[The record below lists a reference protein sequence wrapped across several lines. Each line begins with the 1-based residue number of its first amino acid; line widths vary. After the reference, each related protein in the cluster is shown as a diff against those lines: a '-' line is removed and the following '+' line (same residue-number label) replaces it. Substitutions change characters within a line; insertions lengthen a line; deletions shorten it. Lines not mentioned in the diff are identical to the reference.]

1 MKTLRIL
8 SCLVF
13 ALASC
18 SIKQLAVDSLASSL
32 ADGTDV
38 FATEDDPQLVR
49 DALPF
54 ALKTVEAL
62 LGSAPDNENL
72 LLTACK
78 GFTQYSYAFV
88 QLDAE
93 RIEDEDWEASERG
106 RTRALK
112 LFLRGRDYGLRGLE
126 TRHDGF
132 GELLQTDL
140 DVALAKLREGD
151 IEMLYWTASAW
162 GAAVAQGL
170 DRPEL
175 LADVHVLRALFK
187 RALELDESWDKGA
200 IHEAMVTIESFPEA
214 MGGSP
219 ERAREHFA
227 RALELSEG
235 LTASLYISLAE
246 NLCVP
251 NQDRSEF
258 ESLLRRAIE
267 IDPDA
272 ALERRL
278 ANTINQE
285 RARFLLSKIDD
296 LFL

>member
-1 MKTLRIL
+1 MKTFFLLACL
-8 SCLVF
+8 S
-13 ALASC
+13 LASC
-18 SIKQLAVDSLASSL
+18 SIKRIAVDSIASSL
-32 ADGTDV
+32 AEGTDV
-38 FATEDDPQLVR
+38 YATEDDPQLVR

-106 RTRALK
+106 RARALK
-112 LFLRGRDYGLRGLE
+112 LFLRGRDYGLRALE
-126 TRHDGF
+126 TRHDNF
-132 GELLQTDL
+132 AELLRTDL
-140 DVALAKLREGD
+140 GLALGKLRKDDVEL
-151 IEMLYWTASAW
+151 LYWTASAW

-175 LADVHVLRALFK
+175 LGDVHILRALFK
-187 RALELDESWDKGA
+187 RALELDESWDNGA
-200 IHEAMVTIESFPEA
+200 IHESMVTIESFPEA

-227 RALELSEG
+227 RALELSGG

-251 NQDRSEF
+251 NQDRAEF
-258 ESLLRRAIE
+258 ESLLHRALE

-272 ALERRL
+272 APQRRL

-285 RARFLLSKIDD
+285 RARFLLSKVDD